1 LETIELSPQGLK
13 EDFCRL
19 LEVIP
24 EDGQRSRVQ
33 VPFFL
38 VGGEHVPI
46 VLEHA
51 RGGSWLTDD
60 GETFMQLDLLVP
72 NFDEG
77 RRWDVIEN
85 TLKLQGLANED
96 GVLRMPVDVGSPG
109 DSLARFIQALV
120 EIMEV
125 RHWTQDRVRDTFRED
140 AQRLV
145 VELRPD
151 ARLRYHDPAHD
162 PEGRYPLD
170 ALVPGRRDLGL
181 LFVANDDQCRDATIS
196 LHMFERWK
204 RPLDSV
210 VIFSDEEAIARKPMA
225 RLGDVA
231 GKLLSSLSAAR
242 DRLPEWL
249 AEREEPA
256 STH

>member
-1 LETIELSPQGLK
+1 MDTIELTPQRLK

-19 LEVIP
+19 IEVIP
-24 EDGQRSRVQ
+24 EDGRRSRVL

-38 VGGEHVPI
+38 FGGEHTPI

-51 RGGSWLTDD
+51 HDDWWLTDD

-77 RRWDVIEN
+77 RRWDVIQD
-85 TLKLQGLANED
+85 TLKRQGVTNDD
-96 GVLRMPVDVGSPG
+96 GVLRMPVDASSPG
-109 DSLARFIQALV
+109 ESLARFTQALV

-125 RHWTQDRVRDTFRED
+125 RHWTQERVRDTFRED

-145 VELRPD
+145 VDLRPD
-151 ARLRYHDPAHD
+151 AQLRYHDPSRD

-170 ALVPGRRDLGL
+170 ALVPGRRDVGL

-231 GKLLSSLSAAR
+231 GKLFSSLSVAR
-242 DRLPEWL
+242 DRLPDWL

-256 STH
+256 ATG